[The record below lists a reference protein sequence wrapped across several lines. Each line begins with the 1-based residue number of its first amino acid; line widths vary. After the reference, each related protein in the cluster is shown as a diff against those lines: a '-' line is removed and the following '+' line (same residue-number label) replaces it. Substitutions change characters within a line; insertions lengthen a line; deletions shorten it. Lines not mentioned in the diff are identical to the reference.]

1 MRLDGGKSYMSYL
14 RAICRRSAIIQ
25 AMSRLAVLSLSL
37 LACAKSPPA
46 DTGGGG
52 ATTTAPGG
60 NEKRL
65 NVPGGEE
72 RGIGA
77 TKGGPAPEANAERF
91 KLAADEGKL
100 SIDAPGEAKAGG
112 EATIKVSITAG
123 DAYKVN
129 TEFPTKLTLENTQGV
144 TIAKA
149 ELKAGGIDKAKGDA
163 DVFDEKHLVF
173 AVKVTPA
180 AAGTFTLNGT
190 FKFAVC
196 DKAGST
202 CLAKKEPIA
211 IQLAAK

>member
-1 MRLDGGKSYMSYL
+1 ML
-14 RAICRRSAIIQ
+14 
-25 AMSRLAVLSLSL
+25 RLAALPLCL
-37 LACAKSPPA
+37 LIACAKSPPA

-52 ATTTAPGG
+52 GGATTGG
-60 NEKRL
+60 EKRL
-65 NVPGGEE
+65 NVPGSDG
-72 RGIGA
+72 
-77 TKGGPAPEANAERF
+77 TVSKGGSTVGGAQETGGGDRF

-100 SIDAPGEAKAGG
+100 SIDSPEAKAGG
-112 EATIKVSITAG
+112 ESTIKVTITAG
-123 DAYKVN
+123 DAFKVN

-149 ELKAGGIDKAKGDA
+149 ELKAGGHDKAKGDA
-163 DVFDEKHLVF
+163 DVFDEHSLVF
-173 AVKVTPA
+173 AIKVTPA
-180 AAGTFTLNGT
+180 AAGNYTLNGT

>member
-1 MRLDGGKSYMSYL
+1 ML
-14 RAICRRSAIIQ
+14 
-25 AMSRLAVLSLSL
+25 RLAALPLAL
-37 LACAKSPPA
+37 LIACAKSPPA

-52 ATTTAPGG
+52 GVPTS

-65 NVPGGEE
+65 SVPGSDRTASTASTGGGE
-72 RGIGA
+72 RL
-77 TKGGPAPEANAERF
+77 

-100 SIDAPGEAKAGG
+100 SIDSPEAKAGG
-112 EATIKVSITAG
+112 ESTIKVTITPS

-129 TEFPTKLTLENTQGV
+129 TEFPTKLTFENTQGV

-149 ELKAGGIDKAKGDA
+149 ELKAGGHDKAKGDA
-163 DVFDEKHLVF
+163 DVFDEHSLVF

-180 AAGTFTLNGT
+180 AAGNYTLNGT